1 MEMWNTSAP
10 MPSDFIYLSF
20 TSPCFLAST
29 RIRCRVWVL
38 YGVRFHRSTRT
49 TPSCSDQT
57 RDQLRWSS
65 FAGPLRL
72 DSADGSENWGRCD
85 RVGRFAVPIEHG
97 VSGRCMEGLWGKNDV
112 NYEDWVIRLFAVI
125 LSCLFSFS
133 VFIYFILSLPNSIT
147 LFYSMY
153 RIVRG
158 LSKVVDSVPKTRAV
172 KTMEPILRKEVSLP
186 SVRFFATSSKKLETI
201 VASSRKGRA
210 GAFFGGTA
218 VTLGGLAFAGLFGY
232 PSDPRSSKDMREL
245 RSRMEAIRKNYPNM
259 RSFPVGTE
267 N

>member
-1 MEMWNTSAP
+1 
-10 MPSDFIYLSF
+10 
-20 TSPCFLAST
+20 
-29 RIRCRVWVL
+29 
-38 YGVRFHRSTRT
+38 
-49 TPSCSDQT
+49 
-57 RDQLRWSS
+57 
-65 FAGPLRL
+65 
-72 DSADGSENWGRCD
+72 
-85 RVGRFAVPIEHG
+85 
-97 VSGRCMEGLWGKNDV
+97 
-112 NYEDWVIRLFAVI
+112 
-125 LSCLFSFS
+125 
-133 VFIYFILSLPNSIT
+133 
-147 LFYSMY
+147 MY

-218 VTLGGLAFAGLFGY
+218 VTGLFGY

>member
-1 MEMWNTSAP
+1 M
-10 MPSDFIYLSF
+10 
-20 TSPCFLAST
+20 
-29 RIRCRVWVL
+29 
-38 YGVRFHRSTRT
+38 
-49 TPSCSDQT
+49 
-57 RDQLRWSS
+57 
-65 FAGPLRL
+65 
-72 DSADGSENWGRCD
+72 
-85 RVGRFAVPIEHG
+85 
-97 VSGRCMEGLWGKNDV
+97 
-112 NYEDWVIRLFAVI
+112 IRLFAVI

-133 VFIYFILSLPNSIT
+133 VIIYFIHSLPNSIT